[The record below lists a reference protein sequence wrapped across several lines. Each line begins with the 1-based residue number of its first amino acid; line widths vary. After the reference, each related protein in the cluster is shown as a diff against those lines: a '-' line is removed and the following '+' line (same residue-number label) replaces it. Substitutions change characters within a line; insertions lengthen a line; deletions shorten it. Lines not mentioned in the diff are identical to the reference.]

1 MASGQASG
9 VTTAT
14 ITIGGMAR
22 ELGSAECS

>member
-9 VTTAT
+9 VTTTT
-14 ITIGGMAR
+14 IMVGGTAR